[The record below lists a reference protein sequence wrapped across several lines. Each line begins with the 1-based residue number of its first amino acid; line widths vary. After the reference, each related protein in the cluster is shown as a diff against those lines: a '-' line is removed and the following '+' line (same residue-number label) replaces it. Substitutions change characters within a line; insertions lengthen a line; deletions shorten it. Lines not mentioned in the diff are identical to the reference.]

1 MDVNRA
7 SAASMDEPSLKRLR
21 ARQQVV
27 IGAVQRMVRF
37 ALDQAQ
43 LAGALKPADEGRHPF
58 GVDVPEMSQRD
69 GEKAARALFSTIQ
82 ALGMAD
88 AAGWIDSETARQAV
102 VLMLGQIGVAVD
114 LAEMNERL
122 DAERQAETDDDG
134 YEIPPYFGVGSQAG
148 QDNLTKEISGG
159 AAAGPAPMVAD
170 PKTGADILA
179 KISDALVTLGN
190 AGVIDGQFAQ
200 EVVARLF
207 AMFGIAVDVEA
218 MRARLEEEEAD
229 AEEEMAAAGGGETDP
244 LADLELEDELTLE
257 ALREAFDEAKVKR
270 GPGGKFAEKPDVTN
284 EYSPASKELRAEIEK
299 ILGGKAKK
307 PKGAGKA
314 KAGPKPKGG
323 KGKAQKVKP
332 LAKAA
337 LTQQLKQ
344 LKQGSSI
351 TVTLANGSVIKGTV
365 DRAAGGVAIVQTA
378 KGAVILHGGLKNVA
392 KIEG

>member
-1 MDVNRA
+1 
-7 SAASMDEPSLKRLR
+7 
-21 ARQQVV
+21 
-27 IGAVQRMVRF
+27 
-37 ALDQAQ
+37 
-43 LAGALKPADEGRHPF
+43 
-58 GVDVPEMSQRD
+58 
-69 GEKAARALFSTIQ
+69 
-82 ALGMAD
+82 
-88 AAGWIDSETARQAV
+88 
-102 VLMLGQIGVAVD
+102 
-114 LAEMNERL
+114 
-122 DAERQAETDDDG
+122 
-134 YEIPPYFGVGSQAG
+134 VGSQAG

-218 MRARLEEEEAD
+218 MRARLEEEAD

-270 GPGGKFAEKPDVTN
+270 GPGGKFAEKPGVTD
-284 EYSPASKELRAEIEK
+284 EYSPASADLRAQIEK
-299 ILGGKAKK
+299 ILGEKAKK
-307 PKGAGKA
+307 GKGAAKGKA
-314 KAGPKPKGG
+314 KAAPKPKGG

-332 LAKAA
+332 MAKAA
-337 LTQQLKQ
+337 LSQSLKQ
-344 LKQGSSI
+344 LKQGASV